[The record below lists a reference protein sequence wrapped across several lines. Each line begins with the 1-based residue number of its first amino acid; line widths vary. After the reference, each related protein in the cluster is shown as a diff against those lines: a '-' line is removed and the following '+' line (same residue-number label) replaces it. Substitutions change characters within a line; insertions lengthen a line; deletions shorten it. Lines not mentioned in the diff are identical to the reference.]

1 MMGHGVNNEPEDD
14 DHGALSTLPEEEDF
28 TAEHVR
34 IAIPVI
40 EPEASRH
47 LRRLVANWGLLADL
61 SFSDLLL
68 YVPLNSNEPAPLTD
82 KAARSL
88 APKQVEYVIA
98 NQVRPNTT
106 QTLFLDDVVGRAFN
120 GLQRPVVHQAFTT
133 GEICTQMMPVEEEA
147 TDLDVNEVYVEA
159 VPVRHQGDIVAILC
173 RESVGAPARHRAGLE
188 RIYAEIF
195 RRLISMVAEGKFPD
209 QDEEVLS
216 EGGPRVGDGVVLLDE
231 NGSVLFTSP
240 NANSALRRLGVTSQ
254 IVGETLADIGA
265 ESSVTYRSFFG
276 GRPAVEEIERG
287 ETTIILWCIPLTE
300 AGRVTGAALLLRDIS
315 ELRNRDRMLVSKDAT
330 IKEIHH
336 RVKNNLQTISSLL
349 RLQGRRLTEPSAKA
363 AIEESVRRIRSIAL
377 VHETLSREDGDEVDF
392 GSIVRPLVRMVEDGL
407 SSPDRPIRFQIHG
420 NASKLPSPVATSL
433 AVVLTELLQNVMDH
447 AYPVGT
453 LGPDEQAQI
462 NIGLET
468 TNGTLIIVVSDDG
481 VGIDPGFA
489 SEQSGS
495 LGLSI
500 VRGLIAEL
508 EGTIEFMA
516 GTAHSSDPST
526 PVISA
531 LDAVSESATGR
542 PGTSVRLVVPI
553 NRALPRNADRPPRGG
568 GRSVGL

>member
-1 MMGHGVNNEPEDD
+1 MMGHGVNNEPEVNE
-14 DHGALSTLPEEEDF
+14 HGALGTLSAAEDF

-34 IAIPVI
+34 IAIPVV

-47 LRRLVANWGLLADL
+47 LRRLVANWGLLADF

-68 YVPLNSNEPAPLTD
+68 YIPLNPDESAPLTD

-106 QTLFLDDVVGRAFN
+106 QTLFLDDVVGRVFN

-133 GEICTQMMPVEEEA
+133 GAICEQMMPVEEEA
-147 TDLDVNEVYVEA
+147 TDQDVDEVYVSA
-159 VPVRHQGDIVAILC
+159 IPVRHEGEIVAILC
-173 RESVGAPARHRAGLE
+173 RESVGEPVRHRAGLE

-195 RRLISMVAEGKFPD
+195 RRLISMVAEGNFPD

-231 NGSVLFTSP
+231 NGSVVFTSP
-240 NANSALRRLGVTSQ
+240 NANSALRRLGVTTQ
-254 IVGETLADIGA
+254 IIGQTLTGIGA
-265 ESSVTYRSFFG
+265 ESSVTYRAFFG
-276 GRPAVEEIERG
+276 GRPAVEEVERG
-287 ETTIILWCIPLTE
+287 ETTLILWCIPLTE

-349 RLQGRRLTEPSAKA
+349 RLQGRRLTEPTAKS

-392 GSIVRPLVRMVEDGL
+392 GTIIRPLVRMVEDGL
-407 SSPDRPIRFQIHG
+407 TSPERPVRFQIHG
-420 NASKLPSPVATSL
+420 SASKLPSPVATSL

-453 LGPDEQAQI
+453 LQPEEQAQI
-462 NIGLET
+462 VIELESN
-468 TNGTLIIVVSDDG
+468 NGSLVIIVTDDG

-489 SEQSGS
+489 SDQSGS

-500 VRGLIAEL
+500 VRGLMAEL
-508 EGTIEFMA
+508 EGTIEFAPGLA
-516 GTAHSSDPST
+516 GTTRETEHMST
-526 PVISA
+526 Q
-531 LDAVSESATGR
+531 R
-542 PGTSVRLVVPI
+542 PGTSVRLNVPI
-553 NRALPRNADRPPRGG
+553 ARSLPRNADRPPRGG